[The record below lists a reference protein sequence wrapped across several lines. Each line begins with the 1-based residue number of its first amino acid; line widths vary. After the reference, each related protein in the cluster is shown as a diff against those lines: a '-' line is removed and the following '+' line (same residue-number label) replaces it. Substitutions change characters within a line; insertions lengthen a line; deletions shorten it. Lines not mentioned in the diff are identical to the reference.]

1 VDDRHQHRCQ
11 LSDDL
16 AEEVRVLMNIIALM
30 PYALDRLPEPPVIRI
45 PMQRSRTAAE
55 AEALLFER
63 LPRTRRRPPE
73 GFPRPLRTVPQRPR
87 PGGTP

>member
-1 VDDRHQHRCQ
+1 MDDRHRHRCQ
-11 LSDDL
+11 LSDELADDL
-16 AEEVRVLMNIIALM
+16 RVLMNFIALA
-30 PYALDRLPEPPVIRI
+30 PFALDAQPEEPTIRI

-73 GFPRPLRTVPQRPR
+73 GFPRPLRTVPPRPR
-87 PGGTP
+87 PGGAA